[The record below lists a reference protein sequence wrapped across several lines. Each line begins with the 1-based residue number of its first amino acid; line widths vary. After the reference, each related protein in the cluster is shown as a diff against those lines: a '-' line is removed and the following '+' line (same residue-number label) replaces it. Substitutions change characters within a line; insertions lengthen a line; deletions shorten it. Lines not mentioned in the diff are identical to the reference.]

1 MKYIITES
9 RIKDAIVKFL
19 DIHYVPDDGWRK
31 KIIYDELNSYGYTD
45 FWVNGDLPYSY
56 FMRYPGR
63 NPHTLELV
71 KKMSDQLFS
80 FFGNLWIPIFKDWFE
95 QNTGLMVKEIYLM
108 SKDPFKSE
116 IIKLNESDNS
126 FKRRYGVIKEL
137 IDESFDV
144 LRDEVCEHAF
154 SSFLS
159 EVSFQVSDKMNYLEI
174 PDGRDNARVIHKWVK
189 DNFYDYIKYNF
200 EKLLIEEN
208 CSESFDDYLNN

>member
-1 MKYIITES
+1 MKIIITETQLS
-9 RIKDAIVKFL
+9 FL
-19 DIHYVPDDGWRK
+19 R
-31 KIIYDELNSYGYTD
+31 
-45 FWVNGDLPYSY
+45 
-56 FMRYPGR
+56 RR
-63 NPHTLELV
+63 NT
-71 KKMSDQLFS
+71 
-80 FFGNLWIPIFKDWFE
+80 
-95 QNTGLMVKEIYLM
+95 
-108 SKDPFKSE
+108 
-116 IIKLNESDNS
+116 
-126 FKRRYGVIKEL
+126 IKEL

-200 EKLLIEEN
+200 EKLLIKEN